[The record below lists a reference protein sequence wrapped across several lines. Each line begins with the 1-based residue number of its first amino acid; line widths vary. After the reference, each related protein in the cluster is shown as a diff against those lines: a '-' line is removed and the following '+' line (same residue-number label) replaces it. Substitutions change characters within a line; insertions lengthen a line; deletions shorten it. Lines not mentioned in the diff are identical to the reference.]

1 MRFLQKILF
10 IHLFYPLLILLLPFY
25 VRYSCRFVYLM
36 IINWVLL
43 INCRDGK
50 QHLLLYLCFFQY
62 VFMLFFCVAI
72 SQQFLLLYQVGDLL
86 HALYLF
92 ILDFFLNFLKLF
104 LFLFN
109 SISQCGQRWQY
120 QFHSQSI
127 QMIGYSHLLR
137 FYFTMLRELI

>member
-1 MRFLQKILF
+1 MRQKILF
-10 IHLFYPLLILLLPFY
+10 IHLFYPFLIMLLLIY

-36 IINWVLL
+36 IINCVQL
-43 INCRDGK
+43 INCCDGK
-50 QHLLLYLCFFQY
+50 QHLLLYLYFFLY
-62 VFMLFFCVAI
+62 VFMLFFCLAI
-72 SQQFLLLYQVGDLL
+72 SQQFLLIYQVGDLP

-109 SISQCGQRWQY
+109 SISQCEQRWQH

-127 QMIGYSHLLR
+127 QMIGYNHLLH
-137 FYFTMLRELI
+137 FQFTMSRELI